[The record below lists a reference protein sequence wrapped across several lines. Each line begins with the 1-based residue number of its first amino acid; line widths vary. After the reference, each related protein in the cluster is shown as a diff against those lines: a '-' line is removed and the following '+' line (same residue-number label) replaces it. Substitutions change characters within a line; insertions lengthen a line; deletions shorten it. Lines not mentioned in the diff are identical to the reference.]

1 MTTEITI
8 SRKAA
13 DNLAWLIEE
22 YLTQGGTGFD
32 ADALAEALD
41 AICNADYIVI
51 EGE

>member
-1 MTTEITI
+1 MNTEITI

-13 DNLAWLIEE
+13 DNLVWLIEE

-41 AICNADYIVI
+41 AICNADRIVI
-51 EGE
+51 EGN